1 MIRAAESDEVCL
13 CWSPRR
19 GQRRKCAFFFF
30 SSVRVCI
37 RRLSDTESQKSE
49 GEKHGLESEPH
60 T

>member
-1 MIRAAESDEVCL
+1 MLVAKTGTKEEVCIL
-13 CWSPRR
+13 
-19 GQRRKCAFFFF
+19 FF
-30 SSVRVCI
+30 SSVRVSI